1 MRMIRKII
9 WLLLTA
15 GLLVLSVQTASAIAL
30 GLAAC
35 LILLPL
41 VLLPMNLRAAK
52 KLKLT
57 EKLPVNLR
65 KGERGTAELTVQ
77 NPTVFPICRLS
88 CRVRLENQLNGET
101 QVVETSCGVWP
112 KGEKTMKITLQS
124 PFCGRICVT
133 VESAKLY
140 DCFGLLGV
148 KAHFDAHGA
157 CVVQPDTFLQTLV
170 LSPAAA
176 HIDDTE
182 DYSNE
187 RPGYDLSEMF
197 QIRDYVPGDSQRQI
211 HWKLSHKYGKLI
223 VKDPS
228 LPITRSAA
236 VFWERTENDPTAERT
251 DAEAEIVVSV
261 CRNLLSQSVQFTVGW
276 NEEATGRCVFQQIRD
291 MDDLIGLLP
300 RLFTAKPAKGASGA
314 SLLLQ
319 ELPAGSCSHL
329 VYVAAERKAETDELA
344 NIGRLTTLICGEM
357 FNEKDY
363 AAQLSELEL

>member
-1 MRMIRKII
+1 M
-9 WLLLTA
+9 
-15 GLLVLSVQTASAIAL
+15 
-30 GLAAC
+30 
-35 LILLPL
+35 
-41 VLLPMNLRAAK
+41 
-52 KLKLT
+52 
-57 EKLPVNLR
+57 
-65 KGERGTAELTVQ
+65 
-77 NPTVFPICRLS
+77 
-88 CRVRLENQLNGET
+88 
-101 QVVETSCGVWP
+101 
-112 KGEKTMKITLQS
+112 
-124 PFCGRICVT
+124 
-133 VESAKLY
+133 ESARLY
-140 DCFGLLGV
+140 DCFGLIGV
-148 KAHFDAHGA
+148 KTQLDAHGA

-170 LSPAAA
+170 ISPAAA

-197 QIRDYVPGDSQRQI
+197 QIRDYVPGDSQRQV

-236 VFWERTENDPTAERT
+236 VFWERTEENPTADRT

-276 NEEATGRCVFQQIRD
+276 NEGDTGRCVFQQIRD

-300 RLFTAKPAKGASGA
+300 RLFTAKATTGVSGA

-319 ELPAGSCSHL
+319 EVPAGSWSHL
-329 VYVAAERKAETDELA
+329 IYVSGEQQAETEQLSS
-344 NIGRLTTLICGEM
+344 IGRLTALICGER

>member
-1 MRMIRKII
+1 M
-9 WLLLTA
+9 
-15 GLLVLSVQTASAIAL
+15 
-30 GLAAC
+30 
-35 LILLPL
+35 
-41 VLLPMNLRAAK
+41 
-52 KLKLT
+52 
-57 EKLPVNLR
+57 
-65 KGERGTAELTVQ
+65 
-77 NPTVFPICRLS
+77 
-88 CRVRLENQLNGET
+88 
-101 QVVETSCGVWP
+101 
-112 KGEKTMKITLQS
+112 
-124 PFCGRICVT
+124 T

-176 HIDDTE
+176 HIDE
-182 DYSNE
+182 HRGLFN
-187 RPGYDLSEMF
+187 RAPGYDLSEMF

-276 NEEATGRCVFQQIRD
+276 NEEATGHCVFQQIRD

-300 RLFTAKPAKGASGA
+300 RLFTAKPAKARPARRFFCRSCPQGAARTLSTSPPSEKRRRT
-314 SLLLQ
+314 SLQ
-319 ELPAGSCSHL
+319 TS
-329 VYVAAERKAETDELA
+329 AA
-344 NIGRLTTLICGEM
+344 
-357 FNEKDY
+357 
-363 AAQLSELEL
+363 

>member
-1 MRMIRKII
+1 MRMIRKIV

-15 GLLVLSVQTASAIAL
+15 GLLVLSIQTASAIAL

-57 EKLPVNLR
+57 AKLPVNLR
-65 KGERGTAELTVQ
+65 KGESGTAELTVQ
-77 NPTVFPICRLS
+77 NPTIFPICRLS

-101 QVVETSCGVWP
+101 QIVEIGCGVWP
-112 KGEKTMKITLQS
+112 KGEKSMKIALQS
-124 PFCGRICVT
+124 PFCGRIRIT

-140 DCFGLLGV
+140 DCFGLVGIR
-148 KAHFDAHGA
+148 ANFDAHGA

-197 QIRDYVPGDSQRQI
+197 QIRDYVPGDSQRQV

-236 VFWERTENDPTAERT
+236 VFWERTEEAPTADRT

-276 NEEATGRCVFQQIRD
+276 NEGNTGRCVFQQIRD

-300 RLFTAKPAKGASGA
+300 RLFTAKATTGVSGA

-319 ELPAGSCSHL
+319 EVSAGSWSHL
-329 VYVAAERKAETDELA
+329 IYVSGEQQAETEQLSS
-344 NIGRLTTLICGEM
+344 IGRLTALVCGER

>member
-1 MRMIRKII
+1 MRIIRKLV
-9 WLLLTA
+9 WLLLVL
-15 GLLVLSVQTASAIAL
+15 GLCVLAVQTASALAL
-30 GLAAC
+30 GLAC
-35 LILLPL
+35 CMVLLPL
-41 VLLPMNLRAAK
+41 VFLPVNLFAAK

-57 EKLPVNLR
+57 VLLPVNLR
-65 KGERGTAELTVQ
+65 KGESGTAELTVQ
-77 NPTVFPICRLS
+77 NPTWLPVCRLD
-88 CRVRLENQLNGET
+88 CRVRLENQLNGEVQT
-101 QVVETSCGVWP
+101 VQLGCGVWP
-112 KGEKTMKITLQS
+112 KRKETMKIALQS
-124 PFCGRICVT
+124 AWCGRISLT
-133 VESAKLY
+133 VEKVRLY

-148 KAHFDAHGA
+148 KAESDAHGA

-182 DYSNE
+182 DYAND

-236 VFWERTENDPTAERT
+236 VFWERTEEQPTAART

-261 CRNLLSQSVQFTVGW
+261 CRNLLSKSVQFTVGW
-276 NEEATGRCVFQQIRD
+276 NEEATGKCVFHQIRD

-300 RLFTAKPAKGASGA
+300 RLFTAKAATGASGA

-319 ELPAGSCSHL
+319 EVPAGSWSHL
-329 VYVAAERKAETDELA
+329 VYVAAARTAETEELA
-344 NIGRLTTLICGEM
+344 SIGRLTALICGEQ
-357 FNEKDY
+357 FQETDY

>member
-1 MRMIRKII
+1 MR
-9 WLLLTA
+9 
-15 GLLVLSVQTASAIAL
+15 
-30 GLAAC
+30 
-35 LILLPL
+35 
-41 VLLPMNLRAAK
+41 RAA
-52 KLKLT
+52 
-57 EKLPVNLR
+57 
-65 KGERGTAELTVQ
+65 GY
-77 NPTVFPICRLS
+77 VF
-88 CRVRLENQLNGET
+88 
-101 QVVETSCGVWP
+101 
-112 KGEKTMKITLQS
+112 
-124 PFCGRICVT
+124 
-133 VESAKLY
+133 A
-140 DCFGLLGV
+140 
-148 KAHFDAHGA
+148 DAGA
-157 CVVQPDTFLQTLV
+157 V
-170 LSPAAA
+170 PAAA

-211 HWKLSHKYGKLI
+211 HWKLSHKYDKLI

-236 VFWERTENDPTAERT
+236 VFWERTEEKPMCERT

-276 NEEATGRCVFQQIRD
+276 NEESTGRCVFQQIRD

-300 RLFTAKPAKGASGA
+300 RLFTAKAATGASGA

-319 ELPAGSCSHL
+319 EVPVGSWSHL
-329 VYVAAERKAETDELA
+329 IYVSGEQQAETEQLST
-344 NIGRLTTLICGEM
+344 IGRLTALVCGER

>member
-1 MRMIRKII
+1 M
-9 WLLLTA
+9 
-15 GLLVLSVQTASAIAL
+15 
-30 GLAAC
+30 
-35 LILLPL
+35 
-41 VLLPMNLRAAK
+41 
-52 KLKLT
+52 
-57 EKLPVNLR
+57 
-65 KGERGTAELTVQ
+65 
-77 NPTVFPICRLS
+77 
-88 CRVRLENQLNGET
+88 
-101 QVVETSCGVWP
+101 
-112 KGEKTMKITLQS
+112 
-124 PFCGRICVT
+124 
-133 VESAKLY
+133 
-140 DCFGLLGV
+140 
-148 KAHFDAHGA
+148 
-157 CVVQPDTFLQTLV
+157 QPDTFLQTLM

-197 QIRDYVPGDSQRQI
+197 QIRDYVPGDSQRQV

-236 VFWERTENDPTAERT
+236 VFWERTEENPMCERT

-276 NEEATGRCVFQQIRD
+276 NEGNTGRCVFQQIRD

-300 RLFTAKPAKGASGA
+300 RLFTAKAATGVSGA

-319 ELPAGSCSHL
+319 EVPAGSWSHL
-329 VYVAAERKAETDELA
+329 IYVSGEQQAETEQLSS
-344 NIGRLTTLICGEM
+344 IGRLTALICGER

>member
-1 MRMIRKII
+1 MRIVRKFV
-9 WLLLTA
+9 WLLLTL
-15 GLLVLSVQTASAIAL
+15 GLLVLAVQTARPIAL

-35 LILLPL
+35 MVLLPL
-41 VLLPMNLRAAK
+41 LCLPVDLYAAK
-52 KLKLT
+52 KLKLAVR
-57 EKLPVNLR
+57 LPVNLR
-65 KGERGTAELTVQ
+65 KSESGVAELTVQ
-77 NPTVFPICRLS
+77 NPTWLPICQIA
-88 CRVRLENQLNGET
+88 CRVCLKNQLNGET
-101 QVVETSCGVWP
+101 QIVHVSGGIWP
-112 KGEKTMKITLQS
+112 KSKRSMKISLQS
-124 PFCGRICVT
+124 PWCGRVRLN
-133 VESAKLY
+133 VESARLY
-140 DCFGLLGV
+140 DCFGLIGV
-148 KAHFDAHGA
+148 KTQLDAHSA

-211 HWKLSHKYGKLI
+211 HWKLSHKYDKLI

-236 VFWERTENDPTAERT
+236 VFWERTEEQPTAART

-276 NEEATGRCVFQQIRD
+276 NEGDTGRCVFQQIRD

-300 RLFTAKPAKGASGA
+300 RLFTAKAATGISGA

-319 ELPAGSCSHL
+319 EAPVGSWSHL
-329 VYVAAERKAETDELA
+329 IYVSGEQHTEAEQLSS
-344 NIGRLTTLICGEM
+344 IGRLTALVCGER